1 MSSDCLFAKIDNF
14 SDYSDTNVPQS
25 TTVVNG
31 GNATG
36 KSIVIEDPNKKK
48 ENPVRYYVKFSFV
61 ITYILLLTTATITFI
76 EAMRTSVPFVR
87 HVLNLETCISVVAGY
102 FYSVFVSQIEN
113 FSNKGIEIDWA
124 DISKT
129 RYIDWSITTPM
140 MLLALCLVLAQN
152 AKKFVSLKV
161 IGPIVL
167 LNYAMLYIGYAGE
180 NKMINKSLSQILG
193 FIPFIIMFAIIF
205 LQFVKSSGSIAN
217 YVLYTIYLVVWSL
230 YGFVFMLGEE
240 YKNIAMNI
248 LDFTAKCFI
257 GLSLW
262 AYYTKI
268 IKV

>member
-1 MSSDCLFAKIDNF
+1 MI
-14 SDYSDTNVPQS
+14 SDTPVSPSTQS
-25 TTVVNG
+25 VINSGPT
-31 GNATG
+31 AG
-36 KSIVIEDPNKKK
+36 KSIVIEDTKKKK
-48 ENPVRYYVKFSFV
+48 ENPVKYYVKFSFV

-76 EAMRTSVPFVR
+76 EAMRTQNPFVR

-129 RYIDWSITTPM
+129 RYIDWAITTPM

-152 AKKFVSLKV
+152 AKKSVKLGV
-161 IGPIVL
+161 IGSIVL

-180 NKMINKSLSQILG
+180 NKMLDRSQSQIFG

-205 LQFVKSSGSIAN
+205 FTYVKSSGSSAN
-217 YVLYTIYLVVWSL
+217 YVLYSVYLFVWSM

-240 YKNIAMNI
+240 YKNISMNI
-248 LDFTAKCFI
+248 LDFTAKCLI

-268 IKV
+268 VRV